1 MVKMEEHLQEIR
13 RTQKELDN
21 ARQGSPH
28 WKDLQRRL
36 RKLRRERA
44 EALKYMAQANRL
56 RK

>member
-44 EALKYMAQANRL
+44 EALKYMAQANR
-56 RK
+56 